1 MADGRH
7 FENRSIAIVLGLV
20 VRSSRLFPLH
30 CGAGCERETDVAI
43 MLDSSASIGMS
54 KFATL
59 KMVAVSI
66 ISLLSV
72 ETGVVRVAVVTYT
85 LGAHTHLHL
94 DR

>member
-1 MADGRH
+1 
-7 FENRSIAIVLGLV
+7 
-20 VRSSRLFPLH
+20 
-30 CGAGCERETDVAI
+30 

-59 KMVAVSI
+59 KVVALSI

-72 ETGVVRVAVVTYT
+72 ETGVVRVAVVTYA